1 MAAESSNDRLVV
13 RAQLPSDAVTVEGA
27 ERSGPPAP
35 GPGQDIRYL
44 TEQEEARERLR
55 ASVDRLTQQ
64 ASLQVQMQKEPLK
77 MIGGAS
83 AVGAV
88 VGLIVGRQF
97 RRSKKVY
104 VDAHSPVKH
113 QKAFIKAQKKQAKGK
128 NDVGGALV
136 ATLGT
141 LAVRMLTDKVLAP
154 KLEEVASGLLA
165 KAGQE
170 GAGRE
175 GRSTTASARAGADKP
190 DLAARPV
197 TVPAAAAP
205 AVPVPA
211 PVLNSVP
218 ASAQGEV
225 TAVAPVH
232 PGVVALPE
240 SQVEAKVQGTPIPEG
255 EKRNPNA
262 H

>member
-1 MAAESSNDRLVV
+1 MASDKNKSSEALVV
-13 RAQLPSDAVTVEGA
+13 RAQVPSDAVTVE
-27 ERSGPPAP
+27 RSPA
-35 GPGQDIRYL
+35 PGQDIRYL

-83 AVGAV
+83 AVGAL
-88 VGLIVGRQF
+88 VGLVVGRQF

-170 GAGRE
+170 APA
-175 GRSTTASARAGADKP
+175 RSTTASVRARADKADVT
-190 DLAARPV
+190 ARPV
-197 TVPAAAAP
+197 TAPAAAAP
-205 AVPVPA
+205 AVAVPVATPA
-211 PVLNSVP
+211 ASQSVVP
-218 ASAQGEV
+218 
-225 TAVAPVH
+225 AVAPLH

-240 SQVEAKVQGTPIPEG
+240 SQVEAKVEGTPIAEG

-262 H
+262 R

>member
-1 MAAESSNDRLVV
+1 MAGDDRKDQLVV
-13 RAQLPSDAVTVEGA
+13 RAQVPSDAVTVERA
-27 ERSGPPAP
+27 EDAGTPA
-35 GPGQDIRYL
+35 PGQDIRYL

-55 ASVDRLTQQ
+55 ASVDRLTRQ
-64 ASLQVQMQKEPLK
+64 ASLQVQLQKEPLK

-88 VGLIVGRQF
+88 VGLVVGRQF

-154 KLEEVASGLLA
+154 KLEQVASGLLA

-170 GAGRE
+170 GG
-175 GRSTTASARAGADKP
+175 GRSTTASARARAEKP

-197 TVPAAAAP
+197 TVPATAAP
-205 AVPVPA
+205 AVAVPVAAPTPA
-211 PVLNSVP
+211 QDDAL
-218 ASAQGEV
+218 
-225 TAVAPVH
+225 TVAPVH
-232 PGVVALPE
+232 PGVVPLPE

>member
-1 MAAESSNDRLVV
+1 MASDNKSSEQLVV
-13 RAQLPSDAVTVEGA
+13 RAQAPSDAVTVE
-27 ERSGPPAP
+27 RPSSTPA
-35 GPGQDIRYL
+35 PGQDIRYL

-83 AVGAV
+83 AVGAL
-88 VGLIVGRQF
+88 VGLVVGRQF

-154 KLEEVASGLLA
+154 KLEEVANGLLA
-165 KAGQE
+165 KAGQDVP
-170 GAGRE
+170 A
-175 GRSTTASARAGADKP
+175 RSTVASERTKPAKAD
-190 DLAARPV
+190 LTARPA

-205 AVPVPA
+205 AIPVPVSSASPA
-211 PVLNSVP
+211 HEPSP
-218 ASAQGEV
+218 S
-225 TAVAPVH
+225 VAPAH
-232 PGVVALPE
+232 PGVVPLPE
-240 SQVEAKVQGTPIPEG
+240 SQVEAKVQGTPIDEG

-262 H
+262 R